1 MGILNL
7 ARGRRDDRI
16 IAENNEYRDTSKDF
30 EVSGSGSDS
39 DTLSLEAKNEK
50 EVQEHPD
57 SITQHAQLG
66 VKKAEATALVW
77 SKGALYGTFAWIWLC
92 FFILAF
98 QQSIQTA
105 ASFNAYSDF
114 RTAPALTTAQI
125 LGSIIGGV
133 LKLPIAKVLN
143 IWGRAEGLLIF
154 FGVYLIGI
162 IVLASSSGPDS
173 YAAGYV
179 LYWIGY
185 DGK

>member
-1 MGILNL
+1 MGVFNL
-7 ARGRRDDRI
+7 ARNRRDDRV
-16 IAENNEYRDTSKDF
+16 AADAVQFSDPSKDF
-30 EVSGSGSDS
+30 ETPGTASDS

-57 SITQHAQLG
+57 QVTEYAGLG

-77 SKGALYGTFAWIWLC
+77 SKPALYCTFAWIWLC
-92 FFILAF
+92 FFVLAF

-105 ASFNAYSDF
+105 SSFAAYSDF
-114 RTAPALTTAQI
+114 QTAPALTTAQI

-179 LYWIGY
+179 LYVDVAG
-185 DGK
+185 